1 MGGWKCVT
9 VGGGRGGGRGSERG
23 CQHVSSSGSFKR
35 RRAPEF
41 NKEIRALRQRLRR
54 ETAKVKRLQ
63 EQLAAAT
70 GAKGAARE
78 VTAEWLV
85 RLALANPIAS
95 GRDLAGVL
103 EDVVGSDVPLVS
115 RATIRKVKDAFVEVI
130 KEMSTDRAAQLLRT
144 ASRASAATGSRK

>member
-1 MGGWKCVT
+1 M
-9 VGGGRGGGRGSERG
+9 
-23 CQHVSSSGSFKR
+23 SSSGSYKR
-35 RRAPEF
+35 RRAPES
-41 NKEIRALRQRLRR
+41 NKEVRALQQRLRR
-54 ETAKVKRLQ
+54 EAAKVKRLQ

-78 VTAEWLV
+78 VTSEWLV
-85 RLALANPIAS
+85 RLALVNPIAS

-130 KEMSTDRAAQLLRT
+130 KTMSTDRATQLLRT
-144 ASRASAATGSRK
+144 VSMASAATDSRK